1 MKMTAKQ
8 IAEKASNEP
17 AFLVGL
23 LDNVD
28 HTLSSFN
35 IEVEPQEQAEVDAAM
50 TPCRDFISQKLG
62 ELGAEAEGEVKGY
75 GGLCCNF

>member
-17 AFLVGL
+17 VFLVGL

-28 HTLSSFN
+28 RTLSSFN
-35 IEVEPQEQAEVDAAM
+35 IEAEPQEQAEVDAAM

-62 ELGAEAEGEVKGY
+62 ELGAAAEGEVKGY
-75 GGLCCNF
+75 GGWCCNA